1 MTPTLTPAREA
12 TSALPTNS
20 SFAYLASKRAVD
32 LIGASLGLLLLAPA
46 LLLVA
51 LLIKLEDGGP
61 ILFTQTRVGKGGK
74 TFRFF
79 KFRSMVTDAEAKRAA
94 LKAESGQLRFKL
106 ERDPRI
112 TRVGAWLRR
121 TSMDELPQLLNV
133 LRGDMTLVGPRPAL
147 PEETAEYDAAA
158 RIRLTVQQGL
168 TCLWQVAG
176 RSLLTF
182 EQQMELDRE
191 YVRTRTLWLDLKLL
205 VLTLP
210 AVASGRGAY

>member
-133 LRGDMTLVGPRPAL
+133 LRGDMSLVGPRPAL
-147 PEETAEYDAAA
+147 PHETEEWDSLLAQ
-158 RIRLTVQQGL
+158 RLRVKPGITGM
-168 TCLWQVAG
+168 WQVNG
-176 RSLLTF
+176 RSDTSF
-182 EQQMELDRE
+182 ED
-191 YVRTRTLWLDLKLL
+191 YTRLDLYY
-205 VLTLP
+205 VDNWTLTTDLAIMLKTVP
-210 AVASGRGAY
+210 AVVLRQGAH

>member
-1 MTPTLTPAREA
+1 
-12 TSALPTNS
+12 
-20 SFAYLASKRAVD
+20 
-32 LIGASLGLLLLAPA
+32 
-46 LLLVA
+46 
-51 LLIKLEDGGP
+51 
-61 ILFTQTRVGKGGK
+61 
-74 TFRFF
+74 
-79 KFRSMVTDAEAKRAA
+79 
-94 LKAESGQLRFKL
+94 
-106 ERDPRI
+106 
-112 TRVGAWLRR
+112 
-121 TSMDELPQLLNV
+121 
-133 LRGDMTLVGPRPAL
+133 MTLVGPRPAL